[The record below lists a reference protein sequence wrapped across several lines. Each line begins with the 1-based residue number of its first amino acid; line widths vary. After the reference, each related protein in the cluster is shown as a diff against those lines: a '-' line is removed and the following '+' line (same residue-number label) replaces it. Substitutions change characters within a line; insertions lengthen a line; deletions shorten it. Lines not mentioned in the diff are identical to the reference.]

1 MFHVNPNYPGIPYGN
16 GFGSLGISVG
26 VKLPKPLTEALK
38 LAPSIAKQLPSYTRE
53 AEKQTA
59 KAEAAID
66 SINLT
71 IQTLGVAVVFGGIIA
86 VLLMREKSAKK

>member
-1 MFHVNPNYPGIPYGN
+1 MREYRSNAFGN
-16 GFGSLGISVG
+16 LGIDVA

-38 LAPSIAKQLPSYTRE
+38 LAPSVAKALPLYARE

-59 KAEAAID
+59 KAEGAIN

-71 IQTLGVAVVFGGIIA
+71 IQTLGVALVFGGIIA
-86 VLLMREKSAKK
+86 ILLLREKGK